1 MENKEQIFNN
11 QPEQINVNFKYKDTV
26 FRMLYKSKKELL
38 SLYNAVNG
46 TAYVNEDDLEI
57 VTLEN
62 AVYMSMKND
71 ISCLLDMNLQIYEH
85 QSTVNPNMPL
95 RNLMYITKQI
105 EKMILNKDIY
115 SRKLIPIP
123 NPRFIVF
130 YNGIDKQPEVKEL
143 YLSDA
148 YQHKEKEKNLELK
161 VLQLNINKGYNE
173 DVKRK
178 CPTLFQ
184 YMEYVDTVRKFAK
197 DCTLDEAVKKAVDDC
212 IKNDILKDF
221 LLANKAEVVSMSIFE
236 YDEEL
241 HKKTLLAEGYEDGY
255 NAGVEES
262 KKVIEESKRTIA
274 EKDETIAEK
283 DEAIAKKD
291 ETIAEKDEA
300 ISSMQAEI
308 DDKQAEIEKQRREI
322 EQLKKLLEKK

>member
-1 MENKEQIFNN
+1 MKNKEQIFNN

-130 YNGIDKQPEVKEL
+130 YNGIDKQPEIKEL
-143 YLSDA
+143 FLSDA
-148 YQHKEKEKNLELK
+148 YEHKEKEKNLELK
-161 VLQLNINKGYNE
+161 VLQLNINEGYNE
-173 DVKRK
+173 DIKRK

-184 YMEYVDTVRKFAK
+184 YMKYVDTVRKLAK
-197 DCTLDEAVKKAVDDC
+197 DIALDEAVKKAVDDC

-241 HKKTLLAEGYEDGY
+241 HKKTLLAEGFEDGY

-262 KKVIEESKRTIA
+262 KKVIEENKRTIA
-274 EKDETIAEK
+274 EKDEAIAEK

-291 ETIAEKDEA
+291 EA

-308 DDKQAEIEKQRREI
+308 
-322 EQLKKLLEKK
+322 EQLKKLLGEKDEALS

>member
-1 MENKEQIFNN
+1 MKNKEQIFNN

-38 SLYNAVNG
+38 SLYKAVNG

-130 YNGIDKQPEVKEL
+130 YNGIDKQPEIKEL
-143 YLSDA
+143 FLSDA
-148 YQHKEKEKNLELK
+148 YEHKEKEKNLELK
-161 VLQLNINKGYNE
+161 VLQLNINEGYNK
-173 DVKRK
+173 DIKRK

-184 YMEYVDTVRKFAK
+184 YMKYVDTVRKLAK
-197 DCTLDEAVKKAVDDC
+197 DIALDEAVKKAVDDC

-241 HKKTLLAEGYEDGY
+241 HKKTLLAEGFEDGY

-262 KKVIEESKRTIA
+262 KKVIEENKRTIA
-274 EKDETIAEK
+274 EKDEAIAEK

-291 ETIAEKDEA
+291 EA

-308 DDKQAEIEKQRREI
+308 
-322 EQLKKLLEKK
+322 EQLKKLLGEKDEALS

>member
-11 QPEQINVNFKYKDTV
+11 QLEQINVNFKYKDTV
-26 FRMLYKSKKELL
+26 FRMIYKSKKELL

-46 TAYVNEDDLEI
+46 TSYVNEDDLEI

-115 SRKLIPIP
+115 SRKLISIP

-130 YNGIDKQPEVKEL
+130 YNGIDKQPEKKEL

-148 YQHKEKEKNLELK
+148 YEHNEKEKNLELK

-173 DVKRK
+173 DIKRK

-184 YMEYVDTVRKFAK
+184 YMEYVDKVRKFAK

-212 IKNDILKDF
+212 IENDILKDF

-262 KKVIEESKRTIA
+262 KKAIEESK
-274 EKDETIAEK
+274 KTIAEK
-283 DEAIAKKD
+283 DEAIA
-291 ETIAEKDEA
+291 EKDEE
-300 ISSMQAEI
+300 IVSM
-308 DDKQAEIEKQRREI
+308 QAEIEKQRIEI

>member
-262 KKVIEESKRTIA
+262 KKVIEENKRTI
-274 EKDETIAEK
+274 EESKR
-283 DEAIAKKD
+283 
-291 ETIAEKDEA
+291 TIAEKDEA

-308 DDKQAEIEKQRREI
+308 YDKQAEIEKQRREI
-322 EQLKKLLEKK
+322 EQLKRIIEKK

>member
-1 MENKEQIFNN
+1 
-11 QPEQINVNFKYKDTV
+11 
-26 FRMLYKSKKELL
+26 
-38 SLYNAVNG
+38 
-46 TAYVNEDDLEI
+46 
-57 VTLEN
+57 
-62 AVYMSMKND
+62 
-71 ISCLLDMNLQIYEH
+71 
-85 QSTVNPNMPL
+85 
-95 RNLMYITKQI
+95 
-105 EKMILNKDIY
+105 MILNKDIY

-161 VLQLNINKGYNE
+161 VLQLNINEGYNE
-173 DVKRK
+173 DIKRK

-184 YMEYVDTVRKFAK
+184 YMKYVDTVRKLAK
-197 DCTLDEAVKKAVDDC
+197 DIALEEAVQKAVDDC
-212 IKNDILKDF
+212 IENDILKDF

-241 HKKTLLAEGYEDGY
+241 HKKTLLAEGFEDGY

-262 KKVIEESKRTIA
+262 KKVIEENKRTIEESKRTIA
-274 EKDETIAEK
+274 EKDEA
-283 DEAIAKKD
+283 
-291 ETIAEKDEA
+291 IAEKDEA

-308 DDKQAEIEKQRREI
+308 
-322 EQLKKLLEKK
+322 EQLKKLLGEKDEALS

>member
-161 VLQLNINKGYNE
+161 VLQLNINEGYNE
-173 DVKRK
+173 DIKRK

-184 YMEYVDTVRKFAK
+184 YMKYVDTVRKLAK
-197 DCTLDEAVKKAVDDC
+197 DIALDEAVKKAVDDC

-262 KKVIEESKRTIA
+262 KKAIEESK
-274 EKDETIAEK
+274 KTIAEK

-291 ETIAEKDEA
+291 ETIAKKDEA
-300 ISSMQAEI
+300 IVSMQA
-308 DDKQAEIEKQRREI
+308 EI
-322 EQLKKLLEKK
+322 EQLKKLLGEKEEALS

>member
-115 SRKLIPIP
+115 SRKLIQIP

-241 HKKTLLAEGYEDGY
+241 HKKTLLAEGFEDGY

-262 KKVIEESKRTIA
+262 KKAIEESKKTIAEKDETIAKKDEAIA

-283 DEAIAKKD
+283 DE
-291 ETIAEKDEA
+291 TIV
-300 ISSMQAEI
+300 SMQA
-308 DDKQAEIEKQRREI
+308 EI
-322 EQLKKLLEKK
+322 EQLKKLLGEKEEALS

>member
-1 MENKEQIFNN
+1 M
-11 QPEQINVNFKYKDTV
+11 
-26 FRMLYKSKKELL
+26 
-38 SLYNAVNG
+38 
-46 TAYVNEDDLEI
+46 
-57 VTLEN
+57 
-62 AVYMSMKND
+62 
-71 ISCLLDMNLQIYEH
+71 
-85 QSTVNPNMPL
+85 
-95 RNLMYITKQI
+95 
-105 EKMILNKDIY
+105 
-115 SRKLIPIP
+115 
-123 NPRFIVF
+123 
-130 YNGIDKQPEVKEL
+130 
-143 YLSDA
+143 SDA

-241 HKKTLLAEGYEDGY
+241 HKKTLLAEGFEDGY

-274 EKDETIAEK
+274 EKDE
-283 DEAIAKKD
+283 AIAKKD
-291 ETIAEKDEA
+291 ETIAKKDETIAKKDEAIAEKDEA
-300 ISSMQAEI
+300 IVSMQA
-308 DDKQAEIEKQRREI
+308 EI
-322 EQLKKLLEKK
+322 EQLKKLLGEKDEALS

>member
-46 TAYVNEDDLEI
+46 TSYVNEDDLEI

-161 VLQLNINKGYNE
+161 VLQLNINEGYNE
-173 DVKRK
+173 DIKRK

-184 YMEYVDTVRKFAK
+184 YIKYVDTVRKLAK
-197 DCTLDEAVKKAVDDC
+197 DIALDEAVKKAVDDC

-262 KKVIEESKRTIA
+262 KKAIEESK
-274 EKDETIAEK
+274 KTIAEK
-283 DEAIAKKD
+283 DEAIV
-291 ETIAEKDEA
+291 
-300 ISSMQAEI
+300 SMQA
-308 DDKQAEIEKQRREI
+308 EI
-322 EQLKKLLEKK
+322 EQLKKLLGEKEEALS

>member
-1 MENKEQIFNN
+1 M
-11 QPEQINVNFKYKDTV
+11 
-26 FRMLYKSKKELL
+26 
-38 SLYNAVNG
+38 
-46 TAYVNEDDLEI
+46 
-57 VTLEN
+57 
-62 AVYMSMKND
+62 
-71 ISCLLDMNLQIYEH
+71 
-85 QSTVNPNMPL
+85 
-95 RNLMYITKQI
+95 
-105 EKMILNKDIY
+105 
-115 SRKLIPIP
+115 
-123 NPRFIVF
+123 
-130 YNGIDKQPEVKEL
+130 
-143 YLSDA
+143 SDA

-197 DCTLDEAVKKAVDDC
+197 DSSLDEAVKKAVDDC

-241 HKKTLLAEGYEDGY
+241 HKKTLLAEGFEDGY

-274 EKDETIAEK
+274 EKDE
-283 DEAIAKKD
+283 AIAKKD
-291 ETIAEKDEA
+291 ETIAKKDETIAKKDEAIAEKDEA
-300 ISSMQAEI
+300 IVSMQA
-308 DDKQAEIEKQRREI
+308 EI
-322 EQLKKLLEKK
+322 EQLKKLLGEKDEALS

>member
-1 MENKEQIFNN
+1 
-11 QPEQINVNFKYKDTV
+11 
-26 FRMLYKSKKELL
+26 
-38 SLYNAVNG
+38 
-46 TAYVNEDDLEI
+46 
-57 VTLEN
+57 
-62 AVYMSMKND
+62 
-71 ISCLLDMNLQIYEH
+71 
-85 QSTVNPNMPL
+85 
-95 RNLMYITKQI
+95 
-105 EKMILNKDIY
+105 MILNKDIY

-130 YNGIDKQPEVKEL
+130 YNGIDKQPEKKEL
-143 YLSDA
+143 FLSDA
-148 YQHKEKEKNLELK
+148 YEHKEKEKNLELK
-161 VLQLNINKGYNE
+161 VLQLNINEGYNE
-173 DVKRK
+173 DIKRK

-184 YMEYVDTVRKFAK
+184 YMKYVDTVRKLAK
-197 DCTLDEAVKKAVDDC
+197 DIALDEAVKKAVDDC
-212 IKNDILKDF
+212 IENDILKDF

-241 HKKTLLAEGYEDGY
+241 HKKTLLAEGFEDGY

-274 EKDETIAEK
+274 EKDEAIAEK

-300 ISSMQAEI
+300 ISSMQVEI
-308 DDKQAEIEKQRREI
+308 DDKQAEIEKQKREI

>member
-161 VLQLNINKGYNE
+161 VLQLNINEGYNE
-173 DVKRK
+173 DIKRK

-184 YMEYVDTVRKFAK
+184 YMKYVDTVRKLAK

-212 IKNDILKDF
+212 IENDILKDF

-241 HKKTLLAEGYEDGY
+241 HKKTLLAEGFEDGY

-262 KKVIEESKRTIA
+262 KKVIEENKRTIEESKRTIA
-274 EKDETIAEK
+274 EKDEA
-283 DEAIAKKD
+283 
-291 ETIAEKDEA
+291 IAEKDEA

-308 DDKQAEIEKQRREI
+308 
-322 EQLKKLLEKK
+322 EQLKKLLGEKDEALS